1 MDERHFPN
9 TGSIWVGIAHLFL
22 FEQEKTMKKSIIG
35 FLPILLLS
43 KAAFA
48 TNFVEPDADTS
59 WLGQGVQSSSGA
71 LKGKCLT
78 GTVTDFHNETVNL
91 GYRSNKSA
99 MQSIRE
105 VSGSV
110 SASVNLGLFGGSA
123 SVSMHT
129 RTEENENTASVVFRF
144 KYVGKDIT
152 LQDRTLTTIGQSMV
166 GKTPTEIEDTCGDE
180 YIDHMQLGN
189 DLYFVMQMVFAS
201 KEEYEKFVTKIKVR
215 VLFWTKTTTITDEFY
230 DYAQSGRYS
239 IKALSPNPLPQ
250 TIINAI
256 GYDGRVSCQ
265 PNHSAGMEPCVTA
278 GNTIM
283 NYLLDPS
290 GYKAWLGDE
299 NNLGIS
305 YFTSSNYEKTGHSE
319 FAGVV
324 PKDTSALVALHT
336 ALLDELIVQHG
347 YANTLES
354 YTEATASNPPEYD
367 ANLLKV
373 HSNIDVLEQ
382 AMDECKANPDLTY
395 CQSTVDIAF
404 NGLQEVDF

>member
-1 MDERHFPN
+1 MN
-9 TGSIWVGIAHLFL
+9 TTTIKYIAS
-22 FEQEKTMKKSIIG
+22 TMLT
-35 FLPILLLS
+35 FALTTTY
-43 KAAFA
+43 AQA
-48 TNFVEPDADTS
+48 TNFVEPNADTT

-78 GTVTDFHNETVNL
+78 GTEQIFKNETVNL
-91 GYRSNKSA
+91 GYRSSKTA

-105 VSGSV
+105 ISGSV
-110 SASVNLGLFGGSA
+110 SAEVNLGLFGGGA

-152 LQDRTLTTIGQSMV
+152 LQDRTLTALGQSMV

-180 YIDHMQLGN
+180 YIDHLQLGN
-189 DLYFVMQMVFAS
+189 DLYLVMQMVFAS

-215 VLFWTKTTTITDEFY
+215 VLFWTSTTTITDEFY
-230 DYAQSGRYS
+230 DFAQSGRYS
-239 IKALSPNPLPQ
+239 IKALSVNPLPQ

-256 GYDGRVSCQ
+256 GYDGRMSCQ
-265 PNHSAGMEPCVTA
+265 PSHSAGMEPCVTA
-278 GNTIM
+278 SNTIM
-283 NYLLDPS
+283 NYLLDS
-290 GYKAWLGDE
+290 NGYKAWLGDE

-336 ALLDELIVQHG
+336 QLLDELIVQHG
-347 YANTLES
+347 YANTLEA
-354 YTEATASNPPEYD
+354 YTEASAANPPEYD

-373 HSNIDVLEQ
+373 QSNIDLLEQ

-404 NGLQEVDF
+404 AGLQVVDF